1 MFHSKVQGAVVPRE
15 RLHLTSQVVDQTHDN
30 LAENIQSLLQPENLA
45 RLETAIKSTYICQIA
60 CGSNHALLLT
70 SSGFV
75 YSMGSNEFGQL
86 GNPSDDL
93 PSKTPEARF
102 KNDPFLV
109 FGLMNLKV
117 TDIFAGGDH
126 SLAFARQRDSN
137 QAF

>member
-1 MFHSKVQGAVVPRE
+1 MS
-15 RLHLTSQVVDQTHDN
+15 SQAIEETHEN
-30 LAENIQSLLQPENLA
+30 FAENILGLLQSENLV

-75 YSMGSNEFGQL
+75 YSMGSNDFGQL

-93 PSKTPEARF
+93 ASAAKAKAKF
-102 KNDPFLV
+102 KSDPFLV

-117 TDIFAGGDH
+117 TDVYAGGDH
-126 SLAFARQRDSN
+126 SVAFARQRDSN
-137 QAF
+137 

>member
-1 MFHSKVQGAVVPRE
+1 MPSE
-15 RLHLTSQVVDQTHDN
+15 RLHLSSQAIEETHEN
-30 LAENIQSLLQPENLA
+30 LAENIVGLLMSENLV

-93 PSKTPEARF
+93 SSTA
-102 KNDPFLV
+102 N
-109 FGLMNLKV
+109 
-117 TDIFAGGDH
+117 A
-126 SLAFARQRDSN
+126 
-137 QAF
+137 